1 MQSSHQVLPL
11 LSTRIMTRTTIDIEA
26 TVLRELERLQKREG
40 KSLGQ
45 LVSELVASALAT
57 NETEDSSEPFSW
69 ISRPMGARVDLE
81 DKEAVRAALESP

>member
-1 MQSSHQVLPL
+1 M
-11 LSTRIMTRTTIDIEA
+11 
-26 TVLRELERLQKREG
+26 LRELKRLQKRQG

-45 LVSELVASALAT
+45 LVSELVASALAS
-57 NETEDSSEPFSW
+57 NGVEDPSEPFSW